1 MRKLIYGLVALATI
15 GLLATSCKKEETYSF
30 AVPSGSILVSMPGE
44 EGTTS
49 FDSFNIASIG
59 VSSTPQGW
67 EVVNI
72 NLYDGTITVKAPS
85 SFDDKEVKEGDLSL
99 VGYTPQGSKKSIS
112 IYLAILQNEDVDY
125 SSSPANCYIANKPE
139 TRYIFD
145 PYTGGNGIELDT
157 ESVVLL
163 WQTEKSLVKY
173 LDMRDG
179 KVSFYLDKAVSDDD
193 SDEPTNKVKEGNAL
207 IGAYDKAGK
216 LIWSWHIWVT
226 NGDPREETITLNGEE
241 MMNRNLGAFTNSNGS
256 TDGAEIFRSY
266 GLYYQWGNKNPFVG
280 PQRYNF
286 PGNHD
291 DSLYDDVDFDIYL
304 NYEASSAKVG
314 TLEWSNANPMTL
326 IKGNKEND
334 YDWLYEGHDNM
345 LWSEDTK
352 TDNDPCPAGW
362 RVPSKSVF
370 ENLTIVGS
378 YDDMAWEE
386 AQPLYGWM
394 LEDTATGEEHFF
406 TAQGRRNY
414 LDCRL
419 DIIND
424 DYDQPI
430 PWSGY
435 YWTASVAGADA
446 SALFFDLNTATRTWN
461 GIDVARSM
469 HRANALPVRCVRE

>member
-30 AVPSGSILVSMPGE
+30 VVPSGSILVSMPGAT
-44 EGTTS
+44 GTTS

-59 VSSTPQGW
+59 VSSQPQGW
-67 EVVNI
+67 TI
-72 NLYDGTITVKAPS
+72 DDIDLYNGTITVTAPS
-85 SFDDKEVKEGDLSL
+85 SFDEDEVKEGDLSL

-139 TRYIFD
+139 TRFVFD
-145 PYTGGNGIELDT
+145 PYKGGNGITLAT
-157 ESVVLL
+157 EKVELL
-163 WQTEKSLVKY
+163 WQTRKDLIKY

-179 KVSFYLDKAVSDDD
+179 KVSFYLEMATSDDE
-193 SDEPTNKVKEGNAL
+193 SEEPTNEVYDGNAL
-207 IGAYDKAGK
+207 IGAFDKAGE

-226 NGDPREETITLNGEE
+226 NGDPREDTITINGEV
-241 MMNRNLGAFTNSNGS
+241 MMNRNLGAFTNSDGS
-256 TDGAEIFRSY
+256 TDGKKIYSSY
-266 GLYYQWGNKNPFVG
+266 GMYYQWGRPTPFVG
-280 PQRYNF
+280 PQNYNF
-286 PGNHD
+286 PGNYD
-291 DSLYDDVDFDIYL
+291 RLMFNTIGKILYLD
-304 NYEASSAKVG
+304 YEESTERIG
-314 TLEWSNANPMTL
+314 TMAWCINNPMAL
-326 IKGNKEND
+326 VKGNKENS
-334 YDWLYEGHDNM
+334 YDWMYEGHDNT
-345 LWSEDTK
+345 LWSEDSK

-370 ENLTIVGS
+370 ENLTIAAS
-378 YDDMAWEE
+378 YDDMPWEE
-386 AQPLYGWM
+386 AQLLYGWM
-394 LEDTATGEEHFF
+394 LEDKTTGEEHFF

-435 YWTASVAGADA
+435 YWTASVDGADA
-446 SALFFDLNTATRTWN
+446 SALYFDLNTATRLWN
-461 GIDVARSM
+461 GFDAARAM
-469 HRANALPVRCVRE
+469 HRANAMPVRCVRE

>member
-30 AVPSGSILVSMPGE
+30 VVPSGSILVSMPGE

-49 FDSFNIASIG
+49 FDSFNIASID
-59 VSSTPQGW
+59 VPDYPKGW
-67 EVVNI
+67 EIVNI
-72 NLYDGTITVKAPS
+72 DLYNSTITVKAPS
-85 SFDDKEVKEGDLSL
+85 KFDDEEEREGYLSL
-99 VGYTPQGSKKSIS
+99 IGYTPQGTRKNLT
-112 IYLAILQNEDVDY
+112 IYLAIVESAVDY
-125 SSSPANCYIANKPE
+125 SDTPANCYIANKPK

-145 PYTGGNGIELDT
+145 PYTGGNGIKLET
-157 ESVVLL
+157 ESVKLL
-163 WQTEKSLVKY
+163 WQTEKSLINY
-173 LDMRDG
+173 LDLRDG
-179 KVSFYLDKAVSDDD
+179 KVSFYLAEAKAEDD
-193 SDEPTNKVKEGNAL
+193 SDEPTNKVMEGNAL
-207 IGAYDKAGK
+207 IGGYDKAGK

-266 GLYYQWGNKNPFVG
+266 GMYYQWGNKTPFVG

-291 DSLYDDVDFDIYL
+291 DILYDNKENNVYL
-304 NYEASSAKVG
+304 EYEASSAKVG
-314 TLEWSNANPMTL
+314 SLEWSNANPIAL
-326 IKGNKEND
+326 IKGNKDND
-334 YDWLYEGHDNM
+334 YDWLFEGHDNT

-370 ENLTIVGS
+370 ENLTIVSS
-378 YDDMAWEE
+378 YDEMAWEE

-394 LEDTATGEEHFF
+394 LEYTATGAEHFF

-424 DYDQPI
+424 DLDQPI
-430 PWSGY
+430 PWTGY

-446 SALFFDLNTATRTWN
+446 SALFFDLNTVTRTWN
-461 GIDVARSM
+461 GIEVARSM